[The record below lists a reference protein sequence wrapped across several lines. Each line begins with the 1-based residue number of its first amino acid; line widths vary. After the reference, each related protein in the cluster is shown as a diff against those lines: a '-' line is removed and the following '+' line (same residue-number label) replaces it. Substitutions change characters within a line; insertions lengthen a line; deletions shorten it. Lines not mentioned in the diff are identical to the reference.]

1 MKTGTVRGKQG
12 HTVTLHSS
20 KDLKDVRKS
29 MQQLPQEGM
38 VQAEGPA
45 SSKTLGTENAWQGRA
60 IARHPAYLEGI
71 SKERA
76 IGGEVREVLG
86 TPDYIGHCKGF
97 GYSMRENGEPWLGLQ
112 P

>member
-1 MKTGTVRGKQG
+1 
-12 HTVTLHSS
+12 
-20 KDLKDVRKS
+20 
-29 MQQLPQEGM
+29 M

-45 SSKTLGTENAWQGRA
+45 SSKTLGTENALQGRA

-86 TPDYIGHCKGF
+86 TPDYTGHCKGF
-97 GYSMRENGEPWLGLQ
+97 GYSMRENGEPRLGLQ